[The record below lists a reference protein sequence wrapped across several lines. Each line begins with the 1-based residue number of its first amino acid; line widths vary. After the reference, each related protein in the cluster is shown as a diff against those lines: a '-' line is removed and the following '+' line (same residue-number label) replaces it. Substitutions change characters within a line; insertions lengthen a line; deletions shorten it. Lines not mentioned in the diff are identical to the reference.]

1 LLSPCLPQADT
12 PTGPQGGAVNF
23 CVEPRTFGAGWNGKE
38 PASYS
43 VLLTEA
49 LKLVF
54 ASVAL
59 RDSHANILEEATTGI
74 CSLVHTFADFLRIHL
89 YVLP

>member
-1 LLSPCLPQADT
+1 M
-12 PTGPQGGAVNF
+12 
-23 CVEPRTFGAGWNGKE
+23 
-38 PASYS
+38 
-43 VLLTEA
+43 LLTEA

-59 RDSHANILEEATTGI
+59 RDSHSNILGEATTGI

-89 YVLP
+89 YVLRLSVRPAARARNMMASSLANVGSSRNAEGR

>member
-1 LLSPCLPQADT
+1 
-12 PTGPQGGAVNF
+12 
-23 CVEPRTFGAGWNGKE
+23 
-38 PASYS
+38 

-89 YVLP
+89 YVLRLSVRPRGESPQYDGLFAGQPWIQSECRRAVNAR

>member
-1 LLSPCLPQADT
+1 
-12 PTGPQGGAVNF
+12 
-23 CVEPRTFGAGWNGKE
+23 
-38 PASYS
+38 

-59 RDSHANILEEATTGI
+59 RNSHANILEEATTGI

-89 YVLP
+89 YVLRLPVRPAARARNVMASSLANVESSRNAEGR